1 MRTIH
6 DVVQKLYSLLLLTQ
20 VSYIKVSD
28 TFSACT
34 YNKRL
39 GDTTTV
45 SEGDTV
51 YYMLECRNRQTTRT

>member
-45 SEGDTV
+45 SEGDTF
-51 YYMLECRNRQTTRT
+51 

>member
-45 SEGDTV
+45 REGDTV
-51 YYMLECRNRQTTRT
+51 